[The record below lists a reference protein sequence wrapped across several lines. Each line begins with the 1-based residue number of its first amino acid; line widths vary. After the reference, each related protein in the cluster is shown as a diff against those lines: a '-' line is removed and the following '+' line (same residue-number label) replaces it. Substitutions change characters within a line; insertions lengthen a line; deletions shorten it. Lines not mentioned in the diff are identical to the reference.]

1 MDLAGIGVFLIGLA
15 FLITA
20 IFFARVLFRFSNML
34 NGVEQTVQEMPKQ
47 MNGILKETGDLIH
60 HSQRTLADANEKM
73 AALTPLFHIVG
84 DVGKSTRKLTSSL
97 VDVTEAAKK
106 KVERVEDSNQ
116 KKRLGNVYGTVAL
129 SYYLWKKKK
138 EREPKKLGKS
148 LYDEGEG
155 RALLLENQI
164 KSN

>member
-1 MDLAGIGVFLIGLA
+1 MDLTGIGVFLIGLA

-20 IFFARVLFRFSNML
+20 IFFARVLYRFSNML
-34 NGVEQTVQEMPKQ
+34 DGVEQTVQEMPKQ

-73 AALTPLFHIVG
+73 AALTPLFQIVG
-84 DVGKSTRKLTSSL
+84 DVGESTRKLTSSL

-106 KVERVEDSNQ
+106 KVDHAETAVQ
-116 KKRLGNVYGTVAL
+116 KKRLGNVYGTAAL

-138 EREPKKLGKS
+138 EKAPKKMDKP
-148 LYDEGEG
+148 LYLEGEG
-155 RALLLENQI
+155 RALIIENQM
-164 KSN
+164 KRN